1 MDKIYNI
8 ALVGCGSMGAAHMD
22 DIYFKENVCI
32 KCVCDLKEDAARLF
46 KRKYG
51 AERTETDYRKCV
63 SADDVDIVIISTY
76 PSSHLEILKECI
88 KHGKH
93 VICEKP
99 MAPNMEQA
107 EEFVSL
113 VKANPNVKVLV
124 GHILRHNET
133 YKKVAQMIK
142 DGAIGSPII
151 MRMAQNH
158 HTMNWEKYLALI
170 KDTSPIV
177 DCGVHYLDVMK
188 WFTGAKI
195 TDISGIGTRTEKDVP
210 ENRYNY
216 GLITVKLSD
225 GSIAYYEAGWSNTM
239 ASNNLKEF
247 VGPLGRISIVYKRD
261 RTSHSEEGDMIEY
274 YRYPEKTYEIINL
287 KSKRKPTGAQLEHL
301 IKMIEEG
308 VEANPT
314 IDEVFD
320 SFALAVKVDKEI
332 KKEMK

>member
-32 KCVCDLKEDAARLF
+32 KCVCDLKEDAAKLF

-142 DGAIGSPII
+142 DGAIGSPLI

-210 ENRYNY
+210 EDRYNY

-301 IKMIEEG
+301 IKMIEKG

-332 KKEMK
+332 KQEMK

>member
-8 ALVGCGSMGAAHMD
+8 ALIGCGSMGAAHMD

-32 KCVCDLKEDAARLF
+32 KCVCDLKEDAAKLF

-63 SADDVDIVIISTY
+63 SAEDVDIVIISTY

-158 HTMNWEKYLALI
+158 HTMNWKKYLALI
-170 KDTSPIV
+170 ENTSPIV

-195 TDISGIGTRTEKDVP
+195 TEISGIGTRTEKDVP
-210 ENRYNY
+210 EDRYNY
-216 GLITVKLSD
+216 GLITVRLSD

-239 ASNNLKEF
+239 SANNLKEF

-301 IKMIEEG
+301 IKMIETD
-308 VEANPT
+308 VAANPT

-320 SFALAVKVDKEI
+320 SFAFAIKADEEI
-332 KKEMK
+332 KREMK

>member
-8 ALVGCGSMGAAHMD
+8 ALIGCGSMGAAHMD

-32 KCVCDLKEDAARLF
+32 KCVCDLKEDAAKLF

-63 SADDVDIVIISTY
+63 SSEDVDIVIISTY

-107 EEFVSL
+107 KEFVSL

-133 YKKVAQMIK
+133 YKKVAQMIR

-170 KDTSPIV
+170 KDASPIV

-210 ENRYNY
+210 EDRYNY

-239 ASNNLKEF
+239 SANNLKEF

-301 IKMIEEG
+301 IKMIETG
-308 VEANPT
+308 VDANPT

-320 SFALAVKVDKEI
+320 SFAFAIKADEEI
-332 KKEMK
+332 KREMK